1 MFNFGT
7 LRFYLKCGGASLG
20 LCSWAGGAEVWTLVV
35 VMVVVGQRLVS
46 EDSDRERENIKALIV
61 LSSLKGTRER
71 GGGGME
77 KVLCFK

>member
-1 MFNFGT
+1 
-7 LRFYLKCGGASLG
+7 
-20 LCSWAGGAEVWTLVV
+20 
-35 VMVVVGQRLVS
+35 MVEVGQRLVS

-61 LSSLKGTRER
+61 LSSLKGNTER